1 MKKVLFLAVAALSF
15 SLTSCDSKKEDAAE
29 AQGTEIK
36 AAGEAK
42 ADSLEN
48 KADAVRDSADKK
60 GEAVGDAAD
69 AKDPK

>member
-1 MKKVLFLAVAALSF
+1 MKKVLFLAVAAMSLS
-15 SLTSCDSKKEDAAE
+15 LASCDSKTEDKME
-29 AQGTEIK
+29 AQGNAVK
-36 AAGEAK
+36 AEGEAK

-60 GEAVGDAAD
+60 GEAIGDAAD

>member
-1 MKKVLFLAVAALSF
+1 MKKVLFLAVAAVSF

-36 AAGEAK
+36 EAGEAK
-42 ADSLEN
+42 ADAMEE
-48 KADAVRDSADKK
+48 KADMVRDSANKV
-60 GEAVGDAAD
+60 GEAVGDSAD

>member
-15 SLTSCDSKKEDAAE
+15 SLASCDSKKEDAME
-29 AQGTEIK
+29 AKGNAIK
-36 AAGEAK
+36 AEGDAK
-42 ADSLEN
+42 ADAMEN
-48 KADAVRDSADKK
+48 KADMVRDSANAK